1 MTVLKVSSKFNFLIG
16 RTMSDTATITSAKNS
31 SHKLSNNL
39 SNKTTIDTAT
49 LLIKCRDQAGIV
61 QAVSEFIHRYGANI
75 ITLDQYST
83 AHEGGQYFMRLEFA
97 LAGLSEIIENFEASF
112 AHTVA
117 KRHNMAWRLHDNAI
131 KTKVGILV
139 SKFDHALLDL
149 LWRHQRGLLDCEI
162 TSVVSNHEDLRQSV
176 ENFGIVFHHVPVTK
190 DNKSEAEE
198 QIHTL
203 MAGNDLLVLARYM
216 QILSSDFVKRW
227 PMQVINIHHSFL
239 PAFVGADPYRQAY
252 DKGVKLIG
260 ATAHYVTAELDQGPI
275 IEQDVHRVTHR
286 QGVTELRA
294 IGRDIERNVLARA
307 VNWHVQ
313 NRVIVAGNKT
323 VVFN

>member
-1 MTVLKVSSKFNFLIG
+1 LAL
-16 RTMSDTATITSAKNS
+16 
-31 SHKLSNNL
+31 
-39 SNKTTIDTAT
+39 
-49 LLIKCRDQAGIV
+49 
-61 QAVSEFIHRYGANI
+61 
-75 ITLDQYST
+75 
-83 AHEGGQYFMRLEFA
+83 GGQYPTIPQQ
-97 LAGLSEIIENFEASF
+97 IIDNFEASF

-117 KRHNMAWRLHDNAI
+117 KRHSMEWRLHDNAI

-162 TSVVSNHEDLRQSV
+162 TCVVSNHIALRQSV
-176 ENFGIVFHHVPVTK
+176 ENFGIAFYHVPVTK
-190 DNKSEAEE
+190 DNKVEAEE
-198 QIHTL
+198 KIHTL

-227 PMQVINIHHSFL
+227 PMQIINIHHSFL

>member
-1 MTVLKVSSKFNFLIG
+1 
-16 RTMSDTATITSAKNS
+16 MSDSKSLESITKQ
-31 SHKLSNNL
+31 
-39 SNKTTIDTAT
+39 TTDTAT

-61 QAVSEFIHRYGANI
+61 QAVSEFIHRYGGNI
-75 ITLDQYST
+75 ISLDQYST

-97 LAGLSEIIENFEASF
+97 LADLSTIIDNFEASF
-112 AHTVA
+112 GHTVA
-117 KRHNMAWRLHDNAI
+117 KRYHMTWRLHNNAI

-162 TSVVSNHEDLRQSV
+162 TRVVSNHQELRQAV
-176 ENFGIVFHHVPVTK
+176 ENFGISFYYVPVTK
-190 DNKSEAEE
+190 DNKAAAEA
-198 QIHTL
+198 QINEL
-203 MAGNDLLVLARYM
+203 MADNDLLVLARYM

-227 PMQVINIHHSFL
+227 PMQIINIHHSFL
-239 PAFVGADPYRQAY
+239 PAFVGADPYKQAY

-286 QGVTELRA
+286 QAVVELRA

>member
-1 MTVLKVSSKFNFLIG
+1 
-16 RTMSDTATITSAKNS
+16 MSDNTKTASSSRTTNIASQSKQIPSA
-31 SHKLSNNL
+31 
-39 SNKTTIDTAT
+39 IDTAT
-49 LLIKCRDQAGIV
+49 LLIKCKDQAGIV

-97 LAGLSEIIENFEASF
+97 LAGLSDIIENFEASF

-117 KRHNMAWRLHDNAI
+117 KRHNMDWRLHNNAT

-162 TSVVSNHEDLRQSV
+162 TCVVSNHPDLQQAV
-176 ENFGIVFHHVPVTK
+176 ENFGITFHHVPVTK
-190 DNKSEAEE
+190 ETKVEAEE
-198 QIHTL
+198 QIHKL

-216 QILSSDFVKRW
+216 QILSADFVKRW

-323 VVFN
+323 IVFN

>member
-1 MTVLKVSSKFNFLIG
+1 
-16 RTMSDTATITSAKNS
+16 MSDTATIISPKNL
-31 SHKLSNNL
+31 SHTLSNN
-39 SNKTTIDTAT
+39 SSGKTVTDTAT

-75 ITLDQYST
+75 ISLDQYST
-83 AHEGGQYFMRLEFA
+83 AHEGGQYFMRLEFV
-97 LAGLSEIIENFEASF
+97 LAGLSDIIDNFQASF
-112 AHTVA
+112 AYTVA
-117 KRHNMAWRLHDNAI
+117 KRHNMTWRLHDNSI

-149 LWRHQRGLLDCEI
+149 LWRHQRGLLDCQI
-162 TSVVSNHEDLRQSV
+162 TSVVSNHADLRQAV
-176 ENFGIVFHHVPVTK
+176 ENFGITFHHISVTK
-190 DNKSEAEE
+190 DNKADAEA
-198 QIHTL
+198 QIHEL
-203 MAGNDLLVLARYM
+203 MSENDLLVLARYM

-227 PMQVINIHHSFL
+227 PMQIINIHHSFL

-286 QGVTELRA
+286 QGVADLRA

-313 NRVIVAGNKT
+313 NRVIVTGNKT

>member
-1 MTVLKVSSKFNFLIG
+1 ML
-16 RTMSDTATITSAKNS
+16 DTTQSITKQAP
-31 SHKLSNNL
+31 SHH
-39 SNKTTIDTAT
+39 SNKTLAVTTMTDTAT

-61 QAVSEFIHRYGANI
+61 QAVSEFIHRYGGNI
-75 ITLDQYST
+75 ISLDQYST

-97 LAGLSEIIENFEASF
+97 LTELSDIIDNFEASF

-117 KRHNMAWRLHDNAI
+117 KRHHMTWRLHNNAV

-149 LWRHQRGLLDCEI
+149 LWRHQRGLLDCAI
-162 TSVVSNHEDLRQSV
+162 TCVVSNHTDLRQAV
-176 ENFGIVFHHVPVTK
+176 ENFGIPFHHVPVTK
-190 DNKSEAEE
+190 SNKEEAEA
-198 QIHTL
+198 QIDKL
-203 MAGNDLLVLARYM
+203 MADNDLLVLARYM
-216 QILSSDFVKRW
+216 QILSSDFVKKW
-227 PMQVINIHHSFL
+227 PMQIINIHHSFL

-252 DKGVKLIG
+252 EKGVKLIG

>member
-1 MTVLKVSSKFNFLIG
+1 
-16 RTMSDTATITSAKNS
+16 MSINTTSTHTTSNTIKTTTDSAS
-31 SHKLSNNL
+31 SNN
-39 SNKTTIDTAT
+39 SKNTVAMTIDTAT

-61 QAVSEFIHRYGANI
+61 QAVSEFIHRYGGNI
-75 ITLDQYST
+75 ISLDQYST

-97 LAGLSEIIENFEASF
+97 LAGLSEIMDNFEASF
-112 AHTVA
+112 GHTVA
-117 KRHNMAWRLHDNAI
+117 KRHNMDWRLHNNAI

-149 LWRHQRGLLDCEI
+149 LWRHERGLLDCEI
-162 TSVVSNHEDLRQSV
+162 TVVVSNHPDLRQAV
-176 ENFGIVFHHVPVTK
+176 ENFGIPFHQVAVTK
-190 DNKSEAEE
+190 DNKAEAEA

-203 MAGNDLLVLARYM
+203 MADNDLLVLARYM
-216 QILSSDFVKRW
+216 QVLSSDFVSRW
-227 PMQVINIHHSFL
+227 PMQIINIHHSFL

-294 IGRDIERNVLARA
+294 IGRDVERNVLARA

>member
-1 MTVLKVSSKFNFLIG
+1 
-16 RTMSDTATITSAKNS
+16 MSDKTKTASSSNTKNTAS
-31 SHKLSNNL
+31 QSKQIPSF
-39 SNKTTIDTAT
+39 IDTAT
-49 LLIKCRDQAGIV
+49 LLIKCKDQAGIV

-97 LAGLSEIIENFEASF
+97 LAGLSDIIENFEASF

-117 KRHNMAWRLHDNAI
+117 KRHNMDWRLHNNAT

-162 TSVVSNHEDLRQSV
+162 TCVVSNHPDLQQAV
-176 ENFGIVFHHVPVTK
+176 ENFGITFHHVPVTK

-198 QIHTL
+198 QIHQL

-216 QILSSDFVKRW
+216 QILSADFVKRW

>member
-1 MTVLKVSSKFNFLIG
+1 
-16 RTMSDTATITSAKNS
+16 MSDNIKTSPSSNTASQSKQLPS
-31 SHKLSNNL
+31 
-39 SNKTTIDTAT
+39 TIDTAT
-49 LLIKCRDQAGIV
+49 LSIKCKDQAGIV

-97 LAGLSEIIENFEASF
+97 LAGLSDIIENFEASF

-117 KRHNMAWRLHDNAI
+117 KRHNMDWRLHNNAT

-162 TSVVSNHEDLRQSV
+162 TCVVSNHNDLRQAV
-176 ENFGIVFHHVPVTK
+176 ENFGITFHHVPVTK
-190 DNKSEAEE
+190 DNKVEAEE
-198 QIHTL
+198 QIHSI

-260 ATAHYVTAELDQGPI
+260 ATAHYVTADLDQGPI

-286 QGVTELRA
+286 QGVVELRA

>member
-1 MTVLKVSSKFNFLIG
+1 
-16 RTMSDTATITSAKNS
+16 MSDTETNTSSKTSPQVASKVLPITTA
-31 SHKLSNNL
+31 
-39 SNKTTIDTAT
+39 IDTAT

-61 QAVSEFIHRYGANI
+61 QAVSEFIHRYGGNI

-97 LAGLSEIIENFEASF
+97 LAGLSEIIDNFEASF

-117 KRHNMAWRLHDNAI
+117 KRHNMTWRLHDNAI

-149 LWRHQRGLLDCEI
+149 LWRHQRGLLDCQI
-162 TSVVSNHEDLRQSV
+162 TSVVSNHEDLRQAV
-176 ENFGIVFHHVPVTK
+176 ENFGIPFHHVPVTK
-190 DNKSEAEE
+190 DNKPEAEE
-198 QIHTL
+198 RVDEL
-203 MAGNDLLVLARYM
+203 MAGNDLIVLARYM
-216 QILSSDFVKRW
+216 QILSSDFIERW
-227 PMQVINIHHSFL
+227 PMQIINIHHSFL

-286 QGVTELRA
+286 QGVVELRA

-313 NRVIVAGNKT
+313 NRVIVTGNKT

>member
-1 MTVLKVSSKFNFLIG
+1 
-16 RTMSDTATITSAKNS
+16 MSDNTKPASSSNTTNTASQSKQIPSF
-31 SHKLSNNL
+31 
-39 SNKTTIDTAT
+39 IDTAT
-49 LLIKCRDQAGIV
+49 LLIKCKDQAGIV

-97 LAGLSEIIENFEASF
+97 LAGLSDIIENFEASF

-117 KRHNMAWRLHDNAI
+117 KRHDMDWRLHNNAT

-162 TSVVSNHEDLRQSV
+162 TCVVSNHPDLKQAV
-176 ENFGIVFHHVPVTK
+176 QNFGITFHHVPVTK
-190 DNKSEAEE
+190 DNKVEAEE
-198 QIHTL
+198 QIHKL

-227 PMQVINIHHSFL
+227 PMQIINIHHSFL

>member
-1 MTVLKVSSKFNFLIG
+1 
-16 RTMSDTATITSAKNS
+16 MSTTK
-31 SHKLSNNL
+31 NL
-39 SNKTTIDTAT
+39 SNTPVSRTAAARETVDTAT

-61 QAVSEFIHRYGANI
+61 QAVSEFIYRYDANI

-83 AHEGGQYFMRLEFA
+83 AHEGGQYFMRVEFV
-97 LAGLSEIIENFEASF
+97 LAGLSAIIENFEASF

-117 KRHNMAWRLHDNAI
+117 KRYDMAWRLHDNSI

-149 LWRHQRGLLDCEI
+149 LWRHQRGLLDCQI
-162 TSVVSNHEDLRQSV
+162 TSVVSNHEDLRQAV
-176 ENFGIVFHHVPVTK
+176 ENFGIPFHYVAVTK
-190 DNKSEAEE
+190 DNKAAAEA
-198 QIHTL
+198 QIHEL
-203 MAGNDLLVLARYM
+203 LADNDLLVLARYM

-252 DKGVKLIG
+252 EKGVKLIG

-286 QGVTELRA
+286 QGVAELRA

>member
-1 MTVLKVSSKFNFLIG
+1 
-16 RTMSDTATITSAKNS
+16 MSDNTKPASSSNTTNTASQSKQIPSF
-31 SHKLSNNL
+31 
-39 SNKTTIDTAT
+39 IDTAT
-49 LLIKCRDQAGIV
+49 LLIKCKDQAGIV

-97 LAGLSEIIENFEASF
+97 LAGLSDIIDNFEASF

-117 KRHNMAWRLHDNAI
+117 KRHNMDWRLHNNAT

-162 TSVVSNHEDLRQSV
+162 TCVVSNHPDLQQAV
-176 ENFGIVFHHVPVTK
+176 ENFGITFHHVPVTK
-190 DNKSEAEE
+190 ENKVEAEE
-198 QIHTL
+198 QIHKL

>member
-1 MTVLKVSSKFNFLIG
+1 MSKDTKTLI
-16 RTMSDTATITSAKNS
+16 TDPA
-31 SHKLSNNL
+31 
-39 SNKTTIDTAT
+39 IDTAT
-49 LLIKCRDQAGIV
+49 LLIKCKDQAGIV

-97 LAGLSEIIENFEASF
+97 LAGLSEIIDNFEASF
-112 AHTVA
+112 EHTVA
-117 KRHNMAWRLHDNAI
+117 KRYEMEWRLHNNAI

-149 LWRHQRGLLDCEI
+149 LWRHQRGLLDCDI
-162 TSVVSNHEDLRQSV
+162 TCVVSNHNDLRQAV
-176 ENFGIVFHHVPVTK
+176 ENFGIPFHHVPVTK
-190 DNKSEAEE
+190 DTKAEAEE
-198 QIHTL
+198 KIHQI

-216 QILSSDFVKRW
+216 QILSEDFVSRW
-227 PMQVINIHHSFL
+227 PMKIINIHHSFL
-239 PAFVGADPYRQAY
+239 PAFVGADPYRQAF

-260 ATAHYVTAELDQGPI
+260 ATAHYVTADLDQGPI

-294 IGRDIERNVLARA
+294 IGRDVERNVLARA

>member
-1 MTVLKVSSKFNFLIG
+1 MLSNTTSDTTIKASSSKTPAANP
-16 RTMSDTATITSAKNS
+16 A
-31 SHKLSNNL
+31 
-39 SNKTTIDTAT
+39 IDTAT

-61 QAVSEFIHRYGANI
+61 QAVSEFIHRYGGNI
-75 ITLDQYST
+75 ISLDQYST

-97 LAGLSEIIENFEASF
+97 LSGLSEIIDNFEASF
-112 AHTVA
+112 GHTVA
-117 KRHNMAWRLHDNAI
+117 KRHNMTWRLHDNAI
-131 KTKVGILV
+131 QTKVGILV

-162 TSVVSNHEDLRQSV
+162 TSVISNHEDLRQAV
-176 ENFGIVFHHVPVTK
+176 ENFGIDFHYVPVTK
-190 DNKSEAEE
+190 DNKAEAEE
-198 QIHTL
+198 QIHEL

-313 NRVIVAGNKT
+313 NRVIVTGNKT

>member
-1 MTVLKVSSKFNFLIG
+1 
-16 RTMSDTATITSAKNS
+16 MSDTATITSPKNL
-31 SHKLSNNL
+31 SHQSSNN
-39 SNKTTIDTAT
+39 SPSKTAIDTAT
-49 LLIKCRDQAGIV
+49 LLIKCKDQAGIV
-61 QAVSEFIHRYGANI
+61 QAVSEFIHRYSGNI

-112 AHTVA
+112 GHTVA
-117 KRHNMAWRLHDNAI
+117 KRHNMTWRLHDNAI
-131 KTKVGILV
+131 KTKIGILV

-149 LWRHQRGLLDCEI
+149 LWRHQRGLLDCQI
-162 TSVVSNHEDLRQSV
+162 TSVVSNHEDLRQAV
-176 ENFGIVFHHVPVTK
+176 ENFGIPFHYVPVTK
-190 DNKSEAEE
+190 DNKVEAEA
-198 QIHTL
+198 QINEL

-216 QILSSDFVKRW
+216 QILSSDFIEHW
-227 PMQVINIHHSFL
+227 PMQIINIHHSFL

-260 ATAHYVTAELDQGPI
+260 ATAHYVTAELDEGPI

-286 QGVTELRA
+286 QRVTELRA

-313 NRVIVAGNKT
+313 NRVIVTGNKT

>member
-1 MTVLKVSSKFNFLIG
+1 
-16 RTMSDTATITSAKNS
+16 MSDHKTNKAVVTAAINTVVSNTDTAI
-31 SHKLSNNL
+31 KLN
-39 SNKTTIDTAT
+39 TDTAT
-49 LLIKCRDQAGIV
+49 LLIKCKDRAGIV
-61 QAVSEFIHRYGANI
+61 QAVSEFTHRYGANI
-75 ITLDQYST
+75 ISLDQYST

-97 LAGLSEIIENFEASF
+97 LAGLSDIADNFKASF

-117 KRHNMAWRLHDNAI
+117 KRYDMSWRLHDNAV

-149 LWRHQRGLLDCEI
+149 LWRHQRGLLDCQI
-162 TSVVSNHEDLRQSV
+162 TSVVSNHPDLRQAV
-176 ENFGIVFHHVPVTK
+176 ENFAIPFHHVPMNK
-190 DNKSEAEE
+190 DDKAATEA
-198 QIHTL
+198 QINEL
-203 MAGNDLLVLARYM
+203 MADNDLLVLARYM

-227 PMQVINIHHSFL
+227 PMQIINIHHSFL

-286 QGVTELRA
+286 QGVAELRA
-294 IGRDIERNVLARA
+294 IGRDVERNVLARA

-313 NRVIVAGNKT
+313 NRVIVTGNKT

>member
-1 MTVLKVSSKFNFLIG
+1 MSK
-16 RTMSDTATITSAKNS
+16 DT
-31 SHKLSNNL
+31 
-39 SNKTTIDTAT
+39 KTPVTTPAIDTAT
-49 LLIKCRDQAGIV
+49 LLIRCRDQAGIV

-83 AHEGGQYFMRLEFA
+83 APEGGQYFMRLEFA
-97 LAGLSEIIENFEASF
+97 LAGLSEIIDNFEASF
-112 AHTVA
+112 EHTVA
-117 KRHNMAWRLHDNAI
+117 KRYEMDWRLHNNAI

-149 LWRHQRGLLDCEI
+149 LWRHQRGLLDCDI
-162 TSVVSNHEDLRQSV
+162 TCVVSNHDDLRQAV
-176 ENFGIVFHHVPVTK
+176 ENFGIPFHHVPVTK
-190 DNKSEAEE
+190 ATKAEAEE
-198 QIHTL
+198 KIHQI
-203 MAGNDLLVLARYM
+203 MEGNDLLVLARYM
-216 QILSSDFVKRW
+216 QILSSDFVDRW
-227 PMQVINIHHSFL
+227 PMQIINIHHSFL
-239 PAFVGADPYRQAY
+239 PAFVGADPYRQAF

-260 ATAHYVTAELDQGPI
+260 ATAHYVTADLDQGPI

-294 IGRDIERNVLARA
+294 IGRDVERNVLARA

>member
-1 MTVLKVSSKFNFLIG
+1 MPDTVTTTSSNAVSQAIS
-16 RTMSDTATITSAKNS
+16 SAS
-31 SHKLSNNL
+31 LSPHI
-39 SNKTTIDTAT
+39 IDTAT

-61 QAVSEFIHRYGANI
+61 QAVSEFIHRYGGNI
-75 ITLDQYST
+75 ISLDQYST
-83 AHEGGQYFMRLEFA
+83 AHEGGQYFMRLEFV
-97 LAGLSEIIENFEASF
+97 LEGLSEIIDNFEASF
-112 AHTVA
+112 GHTVA
-117 KRHNMAWRLHDNAI
+117 KRHNMSWRLHDNAI
-131 KTKVGILV
+131 KTRVGILV

-149 LWRHQRGLLDCEI
+149 LWRHQRGLLDCDI
-162 TSVVSNHEDLRQSV
+162 SCVVSNHSDLRQAV
-176 ENFGIVFHHVPVTK
+176 ENFGIPFHHVPVTK
-190 DNKSEAEE
+190 ENKAEAEE

-216 QILSSDFVKRW
+216 QILSSEFIERW
-227 PMQVINIHHSFL
+227 PMQIINIHHSFL

-286 QGVTELRA
+286 QSVIELRA
-294 IGRDIERNVLARA
+294 ISRDIERNVLARA

-313 NRVIVAGNKT
+313 NRVIVTGNKT

>member
-1 MTVLKVSSKFNFLIG
+1 
-16 RTMSDTATITSAKNS
+16 MSDNTKTAS
-31 SHKLSNNL
+31 SSR
-39 SNKTTIDTAT
+39 TTNIASQSKQIPSFTDTAT
-49 LLIKCRDQAGIV
+49 LLIKCKDQAGIV

-97 LAGLSEIIENFEASF
+97 LAGLSDIIENFEASF

-117 KRHNMAWRLHDNAI
+117 KRHNMDWRLHNNAT

-162 TSVVSNHEDLRQSV
+162 TCVVSNHPDLQQAV
-176 ENFGIVFHHVPVTK
+176 ENFGITFHHVPVTK
-190 DNKSEAEE
+190 ENKVEAEE
-198 QIHTL
+198 QIHKL

-216 QILSSDFVKRW
+216 QILSADFVKRW

-323 VVFN
+323 IVFN

>member
-1 MTVLKVSSKFNFLIG
+1 
-16 RTMSDTATITSAKNS
+16 
-31 SHKLSNNL
+31 
-39 SNKTTIDTAT
+39 
-49 LLIKCRDQAGIV
+49 
-61 QAVSEFIHRYGANI
+61 
-75 ITLDQYST
+75 
-83 AHEGGQYFMRLEFA
+83 MRLEFA
-97 LAGLSEIIENFEASF
+97 LAGLSEIIDNFEASF

-117 KRHNMAWRLHDNAI
+117 KRHDMDWRLHNNAT

-162 TSVVSNHEDLRQSV
+162 TCVVSNHPDLKQAV
-176 ENFGIVFHHVPVTK
+176 QNFGITFHHVPVTK
-190 DNKSEAEE
+190 DNKFDAEE
-198 QIHTL
+198 QIHKL

-227 PMQVINIHHSFL
+227 PMQIINIHHSFL

>member
-1 MTVLKVSSKFNFLIG
+1 
-16 RTMSDTATITSAKNS
+16 MSDNTKTAS
-31 SHKLSNNL
+31 SSRTTNIASQSKQIPS
-39 SNKTTIDTAT
+39 TIDTAT
-49 LLIKCRDQAGIV
+49 LLIKCKDQAGIV

-97 LAGLSEIIENFEASF
+97 LAGLSDIIENFEASF

-117 KRHNMAWRLHDNAI
+117 KRHNMDWRLHNNAT

-162 TSVVSNHEDLRQSV
+162 TCVVSNHPDLQQAV
-176 ENFGIVFHHVPVTK
+176 ENFGITFHHVPVTK
-190 DNKSEAEE
+190 ENKVEAEE
-198 QIHTL
+198 QIHKL

-216 QILSSDFVKRW
+216 QILSADFVKRW

>member
-1 MTVLKVSSKFNFLIG
+1 
-16 RTMSDTATITSAKNS
+16 MSDNTKTAS
-31 SHKLSNNL
+31 SSR
-39 SNKTTIDTAT
+39 TTNIASQSKQIPSFTDTAT
-49 LLIKCRDQAGIV
+49 LLIKCKDQAGIV

-97 LAGLSEIIENFEASF
+97 LSGLSDIIENFEASF

-117 KRHNMAWRLHDNAI
+117 KRHNMDWRLHNNAT

-162 TSVVSNHEDLRQSV
+162 TCVVSNHPDLRQAV
-176 ENFGIVFHHVPVTK
+176 ENFGITFHHVPVTK
-190 DNKSEAEE
+190 ENKVEAEE
-198 QIHTL
+198 QIHKL

-216 QILSSDFVKRW
+216 QILSADFVKRW

>member
-1 MTVLKVSSKFNFLIG
+1 
-16 RTMSDTATITSAKNS
+16 MSDTATIASPKKLAAT
-31 SHKLSNNL
+31 LSNNL
-39 SNKTTIDTAT
+39 SNGTATDTAT

-61 QAVSEFIHRYGANI
+61 QAVSEFIHRYGGNI
-75 ITLDQYST
+75 ISLDQYST

-97 LAGLSEIIENFEASF
+97 LADLSEIIDNFEASF

-117 KRHNMAWRLHDNAI
+117 KRHHMTWRLHNNAV

-149 LWRHQRGLLDCEI
+149 LWRHQRGLLDCAI
-162 TSVVSNHEDLRQSV
+162 TCVVSNHTDLRQAV
-176 ENFGIVFHHVPVTK
+176 ENFGIPFHHVPVTK
-190 DNKSEAEE
+190 SNKEEAEA
-198 QIHTL
+198 QIDKL
-203 MAGNDLLVLARYM
+203 MADNDLLVLARYM
-216 QILSSDFVKRW
+216 QILSSDFVKKW
-227 PMQVINIHHSFL
+227 PMQIINIHHSFL

-252 DKGVKLIG
+252 EKGVKLIG

>member
-1 MTVLKVSSKFNFLIG
+1 MSDNTKPVSSSN
-16 RTMSDTATITSAKNS
+16 TTNTASQSKQIPSFT
-31 SHKLSNNL
+31 
-39 SNKTTIDTAT
+39 DTAT
-49 LLIKCRDQAGIV
+49 LLIKCKDQAGIV

-97 LAGLSEIIENFEASF
+97 LAGLSDIIDNFEASF

-117 KRHNMAWRLHDNAI
+117 KRHNMDWRLHNNAT

-162 TSVVSNHEDLRQSV
+162 TCVVSNHPDLQQAV
-176 ENFGIVFHHVPVTK
+176 ENFGITFHHVPVTK
-190 DNKSEAEE
+190 ENKVEAEK
-198 QIHTL
+198 QIHKL

>member
-1 MTVLKVSSKFNFLIG
+1 
-16 RTMSDTATITSAKNS
+16 MSTTK
-31 SHKLSNNL
+31 NL
-39 SNKTTIDTAT
+39 SNTPVSRTAAARETVDTAT

-61 QAVSEFIHRYGANI
+61 QAVSEFIYRYDANI

-83 AHEGGQYFMRLEFA
+83 AHEGGQYFMRVEFV
-97 LAGLSEIIENFEASF
+97 LAGLSAIIENFEASF

-117 KRHNMAWRLHDNAI
+117 KRYDMAWRLHDNSI

-149 LWRHQRGLLDCEI
+149 LWRHQRGLLDCQI
-162 TSVVSNHEDLRQSV
+162 TSVVSNHEDLRQAV
-176 ENFGIVFHHVPVTK
+176 ENFGIPFHYVAVTK
-190 DNKSEAEE
+190 DNKAAAEA
-198 QIHTL
+198 QIHEL
-203 MAGNDLLVLARYM
+203 LADNDLLVLARYM
-216 QILSSDFVKRW
+216 QILSADFVKRW
-227 PMQVINIHHSFL
+227 PMQIINIHHSFL

-260 ATAHYVTAELDQGPI
+260 ATAHYVTADLDQGPI
-275 IEQDVHRVTHR
+275 IEQDVHRVTHK
-286 QGVTELRA
+286 QSVVELRA
-294 IGRDIERNVLARA
+294 IGRDVERNVLARA

-313 NRVIVAGNKT
+313 NRVIVTGNKT

>member
-1 MTVLKVSSKFNFLIG
+1 MSK
-16 RTMSDTATITSAKNS
+16 DT
-31 SHKLSNNL
+31 
-39 SNKTTIDTAT
+39 KTQNPAIDTAT
-49 LLIKCRDQAGIV
+49 LLIKCKDQAGIV

-97 LAGLSEIIENFEASF
+97 LAGLSEIIDNFEASF
-112 AHTVA
+112 EHTVA
-117 KRHNMAWRLHDNAI
+117 KRYEMDWRLHNNAI

-149 LWRHQRGLLDCEI
+149 LWRHQRGLLDCDI
-162 TSVVSNHEDLRQSV
+162 TCVVSNHNDLRQAV
-176 ENFGIVFHHVPVTK
+176 ENFGIPFHHVPVTK
-190 DNKSEAEE
+190 DTKAEAEE
-198 QIHTL
+198 EIHQI

-216 QILSSDFVKRW
+216 QILSEDFVSRW
-227 PMQVINIHHSFL
+227 PMKIINIHHSFL
-239 PAFVGADPYRQAY
+239 PAFVGADPYRQAF

-260 ATAHYVTAELDQGPI
+260 ATAHYVTADLDQGPI

-286 QGVTELRA
+286 QGVIELRA
-294 IGRDIERNVLARA
+294 IGRDVERNVLARA

>member
-1 MTVLKVSSKFNFLIG
+1 
-16 RTMSDTATITSAKNS
+16 MSDNTKTASSSRTTNIASQSKQIPSA
-31 SHKLSNNL
+31 
-39 SNKTTIDTAT
+39 IDTAT
-49 LLIKCRDQAGIV
+49 LLIKCKDQAGIV

-97 LAGLSEIIENFEASF
+97 LAGLSDIIDNFEASF

-117 KRHNMAWRLHDNAI
+117 KRHNMDWRLHNNAT

-149 LWRHQRGLLDCEI
+149 LWRHQRGLLDCDI
-162 TSVVSNHEDLRQSV
+162 TCVVSNHPDLRQAV
-176 ENFGIVFHHVPVTK
+176 ENFGITFHHVPVTK
-190 DNKSEAEE
+190 ENKVEAEE
-198 QIHTL
+198 QIHKL

-216 QILSSDFVKRW
+216 QILSADFVKRW